1 MDTKSFTIVRILKHG
16 ELQKFKKNEA
26 ITLIENWLQEV
37 ERKHHINILFAA
49 ETGSRAWGGATE
61 QSDYDVRFIF
71 IHQDI
76 KKYLSLTK
84 VQETIDFQSPF
95 DAQGWD
101 VFKTFTL
108 LQKSNPSL
116 LEWAVSPILYRD
128 EDQFSKKICTL
139 VEESYSLF
147 SLFQHY
153 IHLIARNLKEI
164 RDKDFNE
171 RRQKQLI
178 QATRAFLLA
187 KTILFTRTVPF
198 DALYS
203 SFAGMVPDKN
213 GLVSFYNE
221 LMTAK
226 KKQHVVHS
234 VIIKDS
240 IILLETELVLLKKHS
255 HDLPKGKNITDKLDQ
270 WIWKLL
276 HISE

>member
-1 MDTKSFTIVRILKHG
+1 MIK
-16 ELQKFKKNEA
+16 
-26 ITLIENWLQEV
+26 NWLEEV
-37 ERKHHINILFAA
+37 ERNHHIHILFAA
-49 ETGSRAWGGATE
+49 EIGSRTWGGATE

-71 IHQDI
+71 KYQDV
-76 KKYLSLTK
+76 KKYLSLIK

-101 VFKTFTL
+101 VFKAFTL

-116 LEWAVSPILYRD
+116 LEWAVSPIIYRD
-128 EDQFSKKICTL
+128 EDQFSKKLCNGI
-139 VEESYSLF
+139 EESYSLF

-153 IHLIARNLKEI
+153 NHLMARNLKEI

-178 QATRAFLLA
+178 QAIRAFLLA

-203 SFAGMVPDKN
+203 SFIGMVPDEN

-221 LMTAK
+221 LIQAKTKREVVQTDSVKKNISLMKTEFEELEKHTAYL
-226 KKQHVVHS
+226 S
-234 VIIKDS
+234 
-240 IILLETELVLLKKHS
+240 
-255 HDLPKGKNITDKLDQ
+255 KGKNITKMLDQ
-270 WIWKLL
+270 WIMELL
-276 HISE
+276 HIKE